1 MAQAGYWR
9 AGARKPGKPNGSSG
23 GADLNRDKL
32 LRLVILAGVVL
43 VFVLPSWAVIY
54 TDWLWFGELGFRQV
68 FLTTLSA
75 RFTLGVLTFL
85 IAFAVLYANI
95 RLAQT
100 ALKRRDFVIMG
111 PEGARTISVDL
122 GRLRPLLY
130 IGSVVAAGLI
140 ALYASARWD
149 VWLMARHAVPFGTTD
164 PVLGYDISFY
174 VFRLPFLQFLHGL
187 AMMTIVLGAI
197 GVAIAHVM
205 GQSLMI
211 DPARGVIA
219 SQEARRHLSLLAA
232 VVLLLL

>member
-1 MAQAGYWR
+1 MAQSGHWR
-9 AGARKPGKPNGSSG
+9 AGARRSVKSNGSSG
-23 GADLNRDKL
+23 GQGLNREKL

-75 RFTLGVLTFL
+75 KFMLGGVTFL
-85 IAFAVLYANI
+85 LAFAVLYANI
-95 RLAQT
+95 RLAQS
-100 ALKRRDFVIMG
+100 ALKRRDFVVMG

-122 GRLRPLLY
+122 GRLKPLLY
-130 IGSVVAAGLI
+130 VGAVIGAGLI

-149 VWLMARHAVPFGTTD
+149 VWLMARYAVPFGTAD

-174 VFRLPFLQFLHGL
+174 VFKLPFLQFLHGL